1 MTIDAG
7 AKIFQAACVWF
18 FIPHPQMYSVS
29 VSYKNCTF
37 VLPE

>member
-29 VSYKNCTF
+29 YKNCTF